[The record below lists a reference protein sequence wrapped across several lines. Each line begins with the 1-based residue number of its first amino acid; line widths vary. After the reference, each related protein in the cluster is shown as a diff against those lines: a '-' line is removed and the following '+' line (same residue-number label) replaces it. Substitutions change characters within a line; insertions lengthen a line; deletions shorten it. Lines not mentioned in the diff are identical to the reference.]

1 MQQHLDQ
8 LRLFSLATLPHVVQ
22 MLNAQNKEE
31 QHHVDVF
38 WIILV
43 IPMWSVDQSA
53 LSTLNAQGTRPVSTT
68 TAQTHVL
75 VCVVFMPAVGW
86 QTMYPNARVI
96 LDILGMH
103 SLHVLE

>member
-1 MQQHLDQ
+1 
-8 LRLFSLATLPHVVQ
+8 
-22 MLNAQNKEE
+22 MLNVLKEE
-31 QHHVDVF
+31 MQHHVDVF
-38 WIILV
+38 LITLAIL
-43 IPMWSVDQSA
+43 MLSVNQSA
-53 LSTLNAQGTRPVSTT
+53 QSTLNAQGTRPVSTT

>member
-1 MQQHLDQ
+1 M
-8 LRLFSLATLPHVVQ
+8 
-22 MLNAQNKEE
+22 

-38 WIILV
+38 LITSAIL
-43 IPMWSVDQSA
+43 MLSVNQSA
-53 LSTLNAQGTRPVSTT
+53 QSTLNAQETRPVSTT

-96 LDILGMH
+96 LDILGTH
-103 SLHVLE
+103 LCPVLELHHVSIK

>member
-1 MQQHLDQ
+1 
-8 LRLFSLATLPHVVQ
+8 
-22 MLNAQNKEE
+22 MLNVLKEE
-31 QHHVDVF
+31 TQHHVDVF
-38 WIILV
+38 LITLAIL
-43 IPMWSVDQSA
+43 MLSVNQSA

-96 LDILGMH
+96 LDILGTH
-103 SLHVLE
+103 LCPVLELHHVSIK